1 MTLSWWRGV
10 HPLDPSRVPCY
21 LAYLYVAMFIVCIGI
36 SPPRSERH
44 LPPPRFESLIFEF
57 LGEACVERCRWNDEG
72 RLRTRARTGFKT
84 KT

>member
-21 LAYLYVAMFIVCIGI
+21 LAYLYVAMFIVCIDI

-44 LPPPRFESLIFEF
+44 LSLA
-57 LGEACVERCRWNDEG
+57 LPGARRCSSFSIED
-72 RLRTRARTGFKT
+72 A
-84 KT
+84 